1 MFVGVLLCAPASAT
15 VSTAVGC
22 PHPCQLG
29 ADGIG
34 DGGDCEEAA
43 AVATEAREIILRG
56 DVQNSTY

>member
-1 MFVGVLLCAPASAT
+1 MFVGLLLCAPAAAS
-15 VSTAVGC
+15 VSTVVAC
-22 PHPCQLG
+22 PHHCQLA

-34 DGGDCEEAA
+34 DSGDCEEAA